1 MPPFAHTVTVEPR
14 FGFGLRGRL
23 ILVLS
28 VAFAI
33 AFGLLSLAARQLDRR
48 QRADEHTAISTRVA
62 ETIAT
67 QLSAAPAEQFDRVV
81 TPLVA
86 RSTIQGAQLVDS
98 SGAIRARGAT
108 KGSSSAVVSVAGDAK
123 LHVWLQKPIPRG
135 GFSDPLLLYVGV
147 TGAAILLLVYIF
159 LTYLIVRP
167 VDGLRGASERLA
179 RGNLYTS
186 VPVEG
191 ATEIARLSSAFNQM
205 ADQLRQDRVAL
216 QQRLDELERTT
227 TELEDTQDHLIR
239 TGKLA
244 AVGRLSAGIAH
255 EIGNPLAAIQ
265 GLLELLQSQE
275 LTSADAAEFIDRI
288 QRETE
293 RIHLTIRDLLDF
305 SRHDALAEE
314 GGDTDL
320 QTVISDTVRL
330 VAPQKRFEGIRIHTE
345 LASDVPH
352 VRGSSDRLG
361 QLFLNLLFNA
371 ADAMEGTGTIS
382 IEARR
387 ASEASDVLVQ
397 VADSGPGVDEALI
410 DQIFDPFFTT
420 KPAGK
425 GTGLG
430 LAVCQTLVDR
440 LGGSITVSNRA
451 QGGACFEVR
460 LPAS

>member
-1 MPPFAHTVTVEPR
+1 M
-14 FGFGLRGRL
+14 
-23 ILVLS
+23 
-28 VAFAI
+28 
-33 AFGLLSLAARQLDRR
+33 
-48 QRADEHTAISTRVA
+48 
-62 ETIAT
+62 
-67 QLSAAPAEQFDRVV
+67 
-81 TPLVA
+81 
-86 RSTIQGAQLVDS
+86 
-98 SGAIRARGAT
+98 
-108 KGSSSAVVSVAGDAK
+108 
-123 LHVWLQKPIPRG
+123 
-135 GFSDPLLLYVGV
+135 
-147 TGAAILLLVYIF
+147 
-159 LTYLIVRP
+159 
-167 VDGLRGASERLA
+167 
-179 RGNLYTS
+179 
-186 VPVEG
+186 
-191 ATEIARLSSAFNQM
+191 
-205 ADQLRQDRVAL
+205 
-216 QQRLDELERTT
+216 
-227 TELEDTQDHLIR
+227 
-239 TGKLA
+239 
-244 AVGRLSAGIAH
+244 GRLSAGIAH